1 MEVLKRTPLF
11 NVYEKY
17 GGKIINFAGWALP
30 VQFEGIIKEHEA
42 VRNTAG
48 LFDVSHMGE
57 IEVKGDNSFEFL
69 QNLITNDISVLK
81 DNEILYTLMCFH
93 DGGVA
98 DDLLVYKLSDKHY
111 FLVVNASNVD
121 KDYLWICSNKGAFNV
136 EINNISHKIAQL
148 ALQGPRS
155 EKILQKL
162 TSFKLSDIKFF
173 CFNKNLIIDGVK
185 CLVSRTGYT
194 GEDGFEIYTEA
205 ENAEGLWHKILEA
218 GEEYGVKPAGLGCR
232 DTLRFEAA
240 LPLYGNEISE
250 DITPLEAGLGCFVKL
265 NKGSFI
271 GKKAL
276 EKQKKDG
283 VRRKIVGFEMI
294 DKGIPRYGYSILKD
308 DEEIGFVTTGYF
320 SPTLKKNIGHAIINS
335 SYGEIGTEIKVSIR
349 NKKLKAK
356 VVNKN
361 FYNNKNYKK

>member
-1 MEVLKRTPLF
+1 MEFLKRTPLF
-11 NVYEKY
+11 NAYEKY

-30 VQFEGIIKEHEA
+30 VQFESIIKEHEA
-42 VRNTAG
+42 VRNAAG

-57 IEVKGDNSFEFL
+57 IEIKGEDSFKFL

-81 DNEILYTLMCFH
+81 DNEILYTLMCFN

-98 DDLLVYKLSDKHY
+98 DDLLVYKFSDKHY

-121 KDYLWICSNKGAFNV
+121 KDYLWMCSNKGDFNV
-136 EINNISHKIAQL
+136 EINNISYKIAQL

-173 CFNKNLIIDGVK
+173 FFNQNVIIDGVK

-218 GEEYGVKPAGLGCR
+218 GEEYGVKSAGLGCR

-250 DITPLEAGLGCFVKL
+250 DITPLEAGLGYFVKL

-276 EKQKKDG
+276 AKQKKAG
-283 VRRKIVGFEMI
+283 VKRKIVGFEMI

-320 SPTLKKNIGHAIINS
+320 SPTLNKNIGHAIIDSN
-335 SYGEIGTEIKVSIR
+335 YGQIGTEIKVVIR

-356 VVNKN
+356 VVNKK
-361 FYNNKNYKK
+361 FYNKNYKK